1 MRHESRSMKEG
12 WHDPKVLAAS
22 LAGPHGKCGAHPAAM
37 KRATRASLEAWTGTG
52 LVVVASVMM
61 KVSSYSAARTVVF
74 VVAIL
79 VATGLI
85 IRSLGGGRRDEE
97 D

>member
-1 MRHESRSMKEG
+1 MRHEPRSKEG

-22 LAGPHGKCGAHPAAM
+22 LAGPRRKCGAYPAAM
-37 KRATRASLEAWTGTG
+37 KRANRASLEAWTGTG
-52 LVVVASVMM
+52 LVVIASLMM

-74 VVAIL
+74 VVVIL

-85 IRSLGGGRRDEE
+85 IRSLGGGRDEE